1 MAGSVHVA
9 LWDNGAMPSAL
20 KCHET
25 DAIFYN
31 NCTVGGTCCRI
42 EGVRLVRAKQK

>member
-9 LWDNGAMPSAL
+9 LWGNGAMPSAL

-31 NCTVGGTCCRI
+31 CTLGGNLSTHRR
-42 EGVRLVRAKQK
+42 GPAG